1 MELKNNKSALA
12 ALATLGVTAI
22 AAGTTAFL
30 KIRKKRREQKQEEE
44 KQQEDGTSSALSAD
58 QMMVY
63 NEAVQ
68 AFQRLNDRIYE
79 LRNNGEALQPLI
91 QWLATDGE
99 RPATIPE
106 ALLPLADD
114 IDKFLTQQMPFIN
127 ACLSTIN
134 HDGLTF
140 IDFVH
145 APVGGTFDSAL
156 DELSQDTAENG
167 TPIKCVLRLGY
178 FFPDSTIAPLPV
190 KSIVTV

>member
-12 ALATLGVTAI
+12 ALATIGVTAI

-30 KIRKKRREQKQEEE
+30 KIRKKRREQQQEE
-44 KQQEDGTSSALSAD
+44 QQQNASALSPD

-68 AFQRLNDRIYE
+68 AFQTLNNRIYD
-79 LRNNGEALQPLI
+79 LRSLSNELQPLI
-91 QWLATDGE
+91 QWLVTDGE
-99 RPATIPE
+99 RPVVQDQE
-106 ALLPLADD
+106 VLQQLADD

-134 HDGLTF
+134 QDGLTF
-140 IDFVH
+140 VDYVH
-145 APVGGTFDSAL
+145 APIGGAFDNTL
-156 DELSQDTAENG
+156 DELPQDTAKDG
-167 TPIKCVLRLGY
+167 TPIKAVLRIGY
-178 FFPDSTIAPLPV
+178 FFPDSTIAPQPV